1 MRPCLLRSAPLSSA
15 LCAPAFCALRLCPP
29 RYAPLSSALCAP
41 CLSRYAPLSSALCAP
56 CLSRSA
62 PRIFRALRPVSESC
76 PSSAPTCRRP
86 SAFLVFAFYFLFSGF
101 FPLFFCLLSCSAYCN
116 SHFPSPA
123 GRLVFKVALYHGEL
137 CNTNSVSTTI
147 DSSSPTIIGC
157 NGRDVFGSLFWPLR
171 QLVAVRTNR
180 CIAIARVALYS
191 AIVGGLVPR
200 WGTKSLTNKLGKVIR
215 LPICATPSLSQVQR
229 LAGPPP
235 PHVTPTPALSD
246 PHSRP

>member
-1 MRPCLLRSAPLSSA
+1 MRPCLRV
-15 LCAPAFCALRLCPP
+15 CALRLCPP

-180 CIAIARVALYS
+180 CIAIARVALYFNRGGATS
-191 AIVGGLVPR
+191 AKFQNSKTVRLRSVYGR
-200 WGTKSLTNKLGKVIR
+200 SWGTLTVGILQTGYGQFTDR
-215 LPICATPSLSQVQR
+215 LRTVPDGPSTVRQQSVC
-229 LAGPPP
+229 
-235 PHVTPTPALSD
+235 
-246 PHSRP
+246 